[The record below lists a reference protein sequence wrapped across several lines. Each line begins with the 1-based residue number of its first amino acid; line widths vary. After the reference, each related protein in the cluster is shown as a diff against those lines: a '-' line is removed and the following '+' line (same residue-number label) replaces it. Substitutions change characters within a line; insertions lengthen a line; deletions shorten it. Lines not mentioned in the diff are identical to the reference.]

1 MTQFNIFSIGNHISD
16 GTGTVNNKNNTRG
29 DTTWKKVIH
38 HHPDNLYRSYAD
50 EIAMRLDANI
60 YYLGKPESTFKQ
72 ILNVFKNSYP
82 SIMKNFP
89 NDINLY
95 FLNLGYNQ
103 NDWDK
108 FTKQN
113 EPIEDPVEKRHQQVI
128 FFKELFDDT
137 ESFSKFVKNINHM
150 GLGYNNRLIIITPN
164 FENLS
169 EISHNSIL
177 GSYEIIDKFFKET
190 NELSVNS
197 GSILDKDVCPWFH
210 AVSSDMK
217 KLIADPYAFDSR
229 LTIAKQKELGERLFF
244 RLTDLT
250 DMFII

>member
-29 DTTWKKVIH
+29 DTKWKKVIH

-89 NDINLY
+89 DDINLY

-103 NDWDK
+103 NNWDK

-150 GLGYNNRLIIITPN
+150 GLGYNNRLIILTPN

-169 EISHNSIL
+169 EISNSSIL
-177 GSYEIIDKFFKET
+177 RATNITDQAFKENST
-190 NELSVNS
+190 NREDGHVLN
-197 GSILDKDVCPWFH
+197 KDVWPWVH
-210 AVSSDMK
+210 AVNADMR
-217 KLIADPYAFDSR
+217 KLLLDPYALDSKLTIEDQKKLGENLFLR
-229 LTIAKQKELGERLFF
+229 LTEQ
-244 RLTDLT
+244 T